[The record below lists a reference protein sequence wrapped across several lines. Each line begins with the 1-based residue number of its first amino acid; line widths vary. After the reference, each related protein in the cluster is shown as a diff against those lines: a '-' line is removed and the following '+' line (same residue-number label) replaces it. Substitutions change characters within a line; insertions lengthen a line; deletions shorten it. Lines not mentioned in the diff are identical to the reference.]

1 MRLVWSPRVSRDQR
15 AEFEREAR
23 ASGITDFSI
32 RRWAPNDP
40 MAVSPPRDEYFPIL
54 YSTVS
59 SKRTATFGTDLN
71 SEFVRSEAIS
81 RARDGNTIATAQG
94 IMLRNPIKGIREG
107 FLAVIPAYRH
117 GLPQDTLEDRRR
129 NTLGVIVGAFQ
140 TAAVF
145 DSIVR
150 KAKLPQHVDLY
161 VYPSNAGT
169 KGQPVYM
176 RGAASREHALEP
188 KSEAALAG
196 LPSWSAA
203 LNAGDASWKLV
214 VTPVQPGLIGYY
226 RAWLVATAVILV
238 FAGLLA
244 YMWASLRHA
253 RRLEHANSR
262 ILDLAQTDLLTN
274 LPNRRAFVKRL
285 TMAFT
290 ASWRGA
296 PHFAVLYLD
305 IDDLKDVNDT
315 LGHAMGDL
323 LLKEIVNRLRSAV
336 RPDDLVARF
345 GGDEFAIFL
354 PNVTDPA
361 TAGDLAARIGKLL
374 AAPSASKVTRSASPP
389 ASASPSI
396 PPTLPAPK
404 R

>member
-1 MRLVWSPRVSRDQR
+1 
-15 AEFEREAR
+15 
-23 ASGITDFSI
+23 
-32 RRWAPNDP
+32 
-40 MAVSPPRDEYFPIL
+40 
-54 YSTVS
+54 
-59 SKRTATFGTDLN
+59 
-71 SEFVRSEAIS
+71 
-81 RARDGNTIATAQG
+81 
-94 IMLRNPIKGIREG
+94 
-107 FLAVIPAYRH
+107 
-117 GLPQDTLEDRRR
+117 
-129 NTLGVIVGAFQ
+129 
-140 TAAVF
+140 
-145 DSIVR
+145 
-150 KAKLPQHVDLY
+150 
-161 VYPSNAGT
+161 
-169 KGQPVYM
+169 
-176 RGAASREHALEP
+176 
-188 KSEAALAG
+188 
-196 LPSWSAA
+196 
-203 LNAGDASWKLV
+203 
-214 VTPVQPGLIGYY
+214 
-226 RAWLVATAVILV
+226 
-238 FAGLLA
+238 
-244 YMWASLRHA
+244 
-253 RRLEHANSR
+253 
-262 ILDLAQTDLLTN
+262 
-274 LPNRRAFVKRL
+274 
-285 TMAFT
+285 MAFT

>member
-1 MRLVWSPRVSRDQR
+1 MRCGWSG
-15 AEFEREAR
+15 AR
-23 ASGITDFSI
+23 ALAAINEPSSSARRGRITDFSI

-94 IMLRNPIKGIREG
+94 IMLRPIKGIREG

-150 KAKLPQHVDLY
+150 KAKLPQQVDLY